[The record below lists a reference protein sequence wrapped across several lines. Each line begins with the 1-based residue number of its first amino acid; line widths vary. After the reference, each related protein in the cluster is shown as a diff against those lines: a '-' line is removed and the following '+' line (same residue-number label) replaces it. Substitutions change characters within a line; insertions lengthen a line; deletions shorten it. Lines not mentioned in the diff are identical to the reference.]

1 MFSKEAQQQ
10 LVPQGPRI
18 VSETFKSNKV
28 TDSEDIE
35 TKYLAQQDGT
45 LVTEQKKTTQHEEE
59 HDDEIPDADDK
70 STGSREKID
79 HTVNCVKNF
88 VRKIQ
93 YKFLTSNLGVSSTI
107 L

>member
-1 MFSKEAQQQ
+1 MP
-10 LVPQGPRI
+10 LGPRI

-28 TDSEDIE
+28 TDSEDID

-59 HDDEIPDADDK
+59 HDDEIPEADDK

-79 HTVNCVKNF
+79 HTVRDHNVSGF
-88 VRKIQ
+88 EAFFES
-93 YKFLTSNLGVSSTI
+93 YFLINRSHINDFINKKTNNL
-107 L
+107 